1 MKKKKTISFK
11 ILLYFSL
18 CFFILLCFYLIAT
31 VAAMRNAL
39 TEQQMNNL
47 TNILYTNSNYLNLYS
62 KEINTSLINISE
74 ILGLIEEKAQLME
87 ILASFK
93 EEHSEQ
99 ILNIIHVTDKDNI
112 FADRTHL
119 LEIVNKDIYRIV

>member
-74 ILGLIEEKAQLME
+74 ILGLIAYGVR
-87 ILASFK
+87 
-93 EEHSEQ
+93 
-99 ILNIIHVTDKDNI
+99 NGTGV
-112 FADRTHL
+112 R
-119 LEIVNKDIYRIV
+119 